1 MLKAADP
8 SVWVVGCQPA
18 ASDVMRQSVAAGY
31 IVDVPSGATL
41 SDATAGET
49 HKPYTN
55 PDPRLDYSGP
65 DIRHIPH
72 QPHALLQTVCRR
84 LVTTTPFSEN

>member
-1 MLKAADP
+1 MLQFCPPFLQFSPPHTGMAAMLKAADP

-55 PDPRLDYSGP
+55 PDPRLGYSGP
-65 DIRHIPH
+65 
-72 QPHALLQTVCRR
+72 
-84 LVTTTPFSEN
+84 